1 MKKYI
6 CLICI
11 SCAVLT
17 MVACGKE
24 ETYVKNSI
32 TAVEENKEDSTDND
46 TSIVTN
52 SENDLV
58 IGSWYCDE
66 VQECIEFTDSETV
79 TVTTPMVNMS
89 GTYKLEDGKLIMTFD
104 IGDDIHEYELSDSAL
119 ILKNS
124 DGEYKFIRGTADSVT
139 ENVSTTTDAANVLSV
154 TVYESNI
161 ADVRRQLEK
170 RPKGSVSVY
179 FDGTPYMLLYA
190 DLGDGLSAKLSD
202 STNGSILGIVDY
214 EISDTEIV
222 FHADMSSYK
231 DFSFKEVS
239 SYSEIIDYDGNGG
252 GMITYAAA
260 DVVKYADAKASDD
273 NKETESDSSHNEN
286 LNETQNESEVNAILS
301 QAAGHYVQGN
311 NLGSVDL
318 IDNGNGTYSLQDV
331 NIYYTEVVELGPPSK
346 MEDKEWH
353 GASGNFGDGKG
364 AKSAGNGNVR
374 VTLNLVGGNS
384 KVVINKDGGM
394 TIEWDGTVGPLK
406 YDFVREY

>member
-1 MKKYI
+1 
-6 CLICI
+6 
-11 SCAVLT
+11 
-17 MVACGKE
+17 
-24 ETYVKNSI
+24 
-32 TAVEENKEDSTDND
+32 
-46 TSIVTN
+46 
-52 SENDLV
+52 
-58 IGSWYCDE
+58 
-66 VQECIEFTDSETV
+66 
-79 TVTTPMVNMS
+79 
-89 GTYKLEDGKLIMTFD
+89 
-104 IGDDIHEYELSDSAL
+104 
-119 ILKNS
+119 
-124 DGEYKFIRGTADSVT
+124 
-139 ENVSTTTDAANVLSV
+139 
-154 TVYESNI
+154 
-161 ADVRRQLEK
+161 
-170 RPKGSVSVY
+170 
-179 FDGTPYMLLYA
+179 MLLYA

-286 LNETQNESEVNAILS
+286 LNETKNESEVNAILS

-353 GASGNFGDGKG
+353 SASGSFGDGKG